1 MKTKS
6 ITYLALNWPKICFFL
21 IWTSNSKLTG
31 LKSEDS
37 QLLQHQHWP
46 WLNITLC
53 LNKVFTLNCNVAHY
67 GDFFAFCPHMEC
79 RSLKCDRMN
88 RFMYDT
94 HPQTH
99 THTQQKNLIKA
110 TDSNWPGCLGHRA
123 CPVLVL
129 VVWGGWRVGV
139 TGSLEVVW
147 PNEVFHTPH
156 TEYCWLH
163 LP

>member
-46 WLNITLC
+46 WLNVTLC
-53 LNKVFTLNCNVAHY
+53 LNKVFTLNCNVFCILSPY
-67 GDFFAFCPHMEC
+67 GMQVSEMWPYEQIYVWYT
-79 RSLKCDRMN
+79 SPN
-88 RFMYDT
+88 
-94 HPQTH
+94 